1 MAEISTSIITKITT
15 LYAMTYDELKTAI
28 IAVIKTNYNQE
39 ITAVVL
45 QDILTEMMQT
55 MEDEDTRVL
64 TESKAYTDE
73 REEVI
78 RTDFAAADQV
88 VLDSAKDYTD
98 EREEIIRQ
106 DYATAD
112 QQILSQAKGY
122 TNKREVVIRTDFT
135 TADANTLATAKAYTN
150 AREESIRNDYEKA
163 DSSVLASAKQYADT
177 VKDWNYAEKRKKI
190 WTGTQ
195 EEYDA
200 LEVKDPDTI
209 YFTDDNDIT
218 VTPTSLIFTWEGG
231 TKMLY
236 IKADS
241 GTTWSAQSSLPKG
254 WTASPLS
261 GTGNGTIT
269 VNVPVNASSLPLSG
283 SITITGG
290 DLVIN
295 IPCTQ
300 QQQIVKETIQL
311 TIDQWN
317 LINGNIIVDAS
328 QAVTDYLTIQ
338 GEAGGA
344 SIAPFQWTVQMLP
357 GNASALTSVGS
368 PVDSAQILSVN
379 EDTASPYEGVNANYT
394 WNNTRKTK

>member
-1 MAEISTSIITKITT
+1 
-15 LYAMTYDELKTAI
+15 MTYDELKAAI

-106 DYATAD
+106 DYAAAD

-122 TNKREVVIRTDFT
+122 TDEREEVIRTDFT
-135 TADANTLATAKAYTN
+135 QADADTLKTAKSYTN

-163 DSSVLASAKQYADT
+163 DSAVLASAKQYADT

-195 EEYDA
+195 EEYNA
-200 LEVKDPDTI
+200 LDVKDPDTI

-241 GTTWSAQSSLPKG
+241 GVSWSAQSSLPEG

-311 TIDQWN
+311 TIDRMN
-317 LINGNIIVDAS
+317 LITGNIIVIAS

-357 GNASALTSVGS
+357 GNASAQTSVGS
-368 PVDSAQILSVN
+368 PIDHAAISSVN
-379 EDTASPYEGVNANYT
+379 NDETSPYEGSISNYS
-394 WNNTRKTK
+394 WDNTRKTK

>member
-1 MAEISTSIITKITT
+1 
-15 LYAMTYDELKTAI
+15 MTYDELKTAI

-73 REEVI
+73 REKVI

-106 DYATAD
+106 DYAAAD

-122 TNKREVVIRTDFT
+122 TDEREEVIRTDFT
-135 TADANTLATAKAYTN
+135 AADTNILATAKSYTN
-150 AREESIRNDYEKA
+150 AREESIRNDYEKS
-163 DSSVLASAKQYADT
+163 DSAVLASAKQYADT

-200 LEVKDPDTI
+200 LDVKDPDTI

-218 VTPTSLIFTWEGG
+218 VTPTSLMFTSDGG
-231 TKMLY
+231 TKTLY

-241 GTTWSAQSSLPKG
+241 GTTWSAQTSLPEG

-261 GTGNGTIT
+261 GTGNGTIM

-283 SITITGG
+283 LITITGG

-300 QQQIVKETIQL
+300 QQQVVKETISL
-311 TIDQWN
+311 WIDQSN
-317 LINGNIIVDAS
+317 LINGNIIVNAS
-328 QAVTDYLTIQ
+328 QAVIDYLTIR

-344 SIAPFQWTVQMLP
+344 SIAPFQWTIQMLP

-368 PVDSAQILSVN
+368 PVDAAHILSVN
-379 EDTASPYEGVNANYT
+379 EDTTSPYEGSNSNYS
-394 WNNTRKTK
+394 WDNIRKTK

>member
-1 MAEISTSIITKITT
+1 
-15 LYAMTYDELKTAI
+15 MTYDELKDAI
-28 IAVIKTNYNQE
+28 IKVIKTNYNQE

-106 DYATAD
+106 DYAAAD

-122 TNKREVVIRTDFT
+122 TDEREEVIRTDFT
-135 TADANTLATAKAYTN
+135 QADADTLKTAKSYTN
-150 AREESIRNDYEKA
+150 AREESIRNDYEKS
-163 DSSVLASAKQYADT
+163 DSAVLASAKQYADT

-200 LEVKDPDTI
+200 LDVKDPDTI

-241 GTTWSAQSSLPKG
+241 GTTWSAQTSIPDG

-300 QQQIVKETIQL
+300 QQQVVKETIPL
-311 TIDQWN
+311 RIDQSN
-317 LINGNIIVDAS
+317 LINGNIIVNAS
-328 QAVTDYLTIQ
+328 QAVTDYLTIR

-344 SIAPFQWTVQMLP
+344 SIAPFQWTIQMLP
-357 GNASALTSVGS
+357 GNASAQTSVGS
-368 PVDSAQILSVN
+368 PVDAAEILSVN
-379 EDTASPYEGVNANYT
+379 GDETSPYEGGNSNYS
-394 WNNTRKTK
+394 WDNTRKTK

>member
-1 MAEISTSIITKITT
+1 
-15 LYAMTYDELKTAI
+15 MTYDELKTAI

-106 DYATAD
+106 DYAAAD

-122 TNKREVVIRTDFT
+122 TDEREEVIRADFT
-135 TADANTLATAKAYTN
+135 QADVDTLKTAKSYTN
-150 AREESIRNDYEKA
+150 AREESIRNDYEKS
-163 DSSVLASAKQYADT
+163 DSAVLASAKQYADT

-200 LEVKDPDTI
+200 LDVKDPDTI

-218 VTPTSLIFTWEGG
+218 VTPTSLMFTSDGG
-231 TKMLY
+231 TKTLY

-241 GTTWSAQSSLPKG
+241 GTTWNAQISLPEG

-300 QQQIVKETIQL
+300 QQQIVKGTIRL
-311 TIDQWN
+311 TIDQMN
-317 LINGNIIVDAS
+317 LINGNIIVVAS
-328 QAVTDYLTIQ
+328 PAVTDYLTIR

-344 SIAPFQWTVQMLP
+344 SIAPFQWTIQMMP
-357 GNASALTSVGS
+357 GNASAQTSVGS
-368 PVDSAQILSVN
+368 PVDAAEILSVN
-379 EDTASPYEGVNANYT
+379 GDETSPYEGGNSNYS
-394 WNNTRKTK
+394 WGNTRKTK

>member
-1 MAEISTSIITKITT
+1 
-15 LYAMTYDELKTAI
+15 MTYDELKTAI

-122 TNKREVVIRTDFT
+122 TDEREEVIRTDFT
-135 TADANTLATAKAYTN
+135 QADVDTLKTAKSYTN

-163 DSSVLASAKQYADT
+163 DSAVLASAKQYADT

-200 LEVKDPDTI
+200 LDVKDPDTI

-241 GTTWSAQSSLPKG
+241 GVSWSAQISLPDG

-300 QQQIVKETIQL
+300 QQQIVKKTIPL
-311 TIDQWN
+311 WIDQSN
-317 LINGNIIVDAS
+317 LINGNIIVNAS
-328 QAVTDYLTIQ
+328 QAVTDYLTIR

-344 SIAPFQWTVQMLP
+344 SIAPFEWTVQMLP
-357 GNASALTSVGS
+357 GNASAQTSVGS
-368 PVDSAQILSVN
+368 PVDSAHILSVN
-379 EDTASPYEGVNANYT
+379 EDTASPYEGNISNYS
-394 WNNTRKTK
+394 WDNTRKTK

>member
-1 MAEISTSIITKITT
+1 MAEISTSITIKITT
-15 LYAMTYDELKTAI
+15 LYAMTYDELKAAI

-78 RTDFAAADQV
+78 RTDFAAADQ
-88 VLDSAKDYTD
+88 
-98 EREEIIRQ
+98 
-106 DYATAD
+106 
-112 QQILSQAKGY
+112 QILSQAKGY
-122 TNKREVVIRTDFT
+122 TDEREEVIRTDFT
-135 TADANTLATAKAYTN
+135 QADADTLKTAKSYTN

-200 LEVKDPDTI
+200 LDVKDPDTI

-218 VTPTSLIFTWEGG
+218 VTPTSLMFTSDGG
-231 TKMLY
+231 TKTLY

-241 GTTWSAQSSLPKG
+241 GTTWSAQTSLPEG

-300 QQQIVKETIQL
+300 QQQVVKETIPL
-311 TIDQWN
+311 RIDQLN
-317 LINGNIIVDAS
+317 LINGNIIVNAS
-328 QAVTDYLTIQ
+328 QAVTDYLTIR

-344 SIAPFQWTVQMLP
+344 SIAPFQWTIQMLP
-357 GNASALTSVGS
+357 GNASAQTSVGS
-368 PVDSAQILSVN
+368 PVDSAEILSVN
-379 EDTASPYEGVNANYT
+379 GDETSPYEGDISNYS
-394 WNNTRKTK
+394 WDNTRKTK

>member
-1 MAEISTSIITKITT
+1 MAEISTSITIKITT
-15 LYAMTYDELKTAI
+15 LYAMTYDELKAAI

-106 DYATAD
+106 DYAAAD

-122 TNKREVVIRTDFT
+122 TDEREEVIRTDFT
-135 TADANTLATAKAYTN
+135 QADVDTLKTAKSYTN

-163 DSSVLASAKQYADT
+163 DSAVLASAKQYADT

-200 LEVKDPDTI
+200 LDVKDPDTI

-218 VTPTSLIFTWEGG
+218 VTPTSLMFTSDGG
-231 TKMLY
+231 TKTLY

-241 GTTWSAQSSLPKG
+241 GTTWSAQTSLPEG

-300 QQQIVKETIQL
+300 QQQVVKETIPL
-311 TIDQWN
+311 WIDQSN
-317 LINGNIIVDAS
+317 LINGNIIVNAS
-328 QAVTDYLTIQ
+328 QAVTDYLTIR

-344 SIAPFQWTVQMLP
+344 SIAPFQWTIQMLP
-357 GNASALTSVGS
+357 GNASAQTSVGS
-368 PVDSAQILSVN
+368 PVDSAEILSVN
-379 EDTASPYEGVNANYT
+379 GDETSPYEGDISNYS
-394 WNNTRKTK
+394 WDNTRKTK

>member
-98 EREEIIRQ
+98 EREE
-106 DYATAD
+106 
-112 QQILSQAKGY
+112 
-122 TNKREVVIRTDFT
+122 
-135 TADANTLATAKAYTN
+135 
-150 AREESIRNDYEKA
+150 SIRNDYEKA
-163 DSSVLASAKQYADT
+163 DSAVLASAKQYADT

-200 LEVKDPDTI
+200 LDVKDPDTI

-241 GTTWSAQSSLPKG
+241 GTTWSAQISLPEG

-300 QQQIVKETIQL
+300 QQQVVKETIPL
-311 TIDQWN
+311 RIDQMN
-317 LINGNIIVDAS
+317 LINGNIIVNAS
-328 QAVTDYLTIQ
+328 PAVTDYLTIR

-344 SIAPFQWTVQMLP
+344 SIAPFEWTVQMLP
-357 GNASALTSVGS
+357 GNTSAQTSVGS
-368 PVDSAQILSVN
+368 PVDSAGILSVN
-379 EDTASPYEGVNANYT
+379 GDETSPYEGDISNYS
-394 WNNTRKTK
+394 WDNTRKTK

>member
-1 MAEISTSIITKITT
+1 
-15 LYAMTYDELKTAI
+15 MTYDELKTAI

-78 RTDFAAADQV
+78 RADFAAADQV

-106 DYATAD
+106 DYAEAD

-122 TNKREVVIRTDFT
+122 TDEREEVIRTDFT
-135 TADANTLATAKAYTN
+135 QADADTLKTAKSYTN

-163 DSSVLASAKQYADT
+163 DSAVLASAKQYADT

-200 LEVKDPDTI
+200 LDVKDPDTI

-218 VTPTSLIFTWEGG
+218 VTPTSLMFTSDGG
-231 TKMLY
+231 TKTLY

-241 GTTWSAQSSLPKG
+241 GTTWSAQTSLPGG

-300 QQQIVKETIQL
+300 QQQVVKETIPL
-311 TIDQWN
+311 RIDQLN
-317 LINGNIIVDAS
+317 LINGNIIVNAS
-328 QAVTDYLTIQ
+328 QAVTDYLTIR

-344 SIAPFQWTVQMLP
+344 SIAPFQWTIQMLP
-357 GNASALTSVGS
+357 GNASAQTSVGS

-379 EDTASPYEGVNANYT
+379 EDTASPYEGSISNYS
-394 WNNTRKTK
+394 WDNTRKTK

>member
-1 MAEISTSIITKITT
+1 
-15 LYAMTYDELKTAI
+15 MTYDELKAAI

-39 ITAVVL
+39 ITAIVL

-78 RTDFAAADQV
+78 RTDFAAADQQV
-88 VLDSAKDYTD
+88 
-98 EREEIIRQ
+98 
-106 DYATAD
+106 
-112 QQILSQAKGY
+112 LSQAKGY
-122 TNKREVVIRTDFT
+122 TDQREQVIRQDYAAADQVVLGSAKAYTDKREKVIRTDFT
-135 TADANTLATAKAYTN
+135 AADANTLATAKSYTN
-150 AREESIRNDYEKA
+150 ARETSIRNDYERA

-190 WTGTQ
+190 WTGSQ
-195 EEYDA
+195 DEYDA
-200 LEVKDPDTI
+200 LPSKDPDTI

-241 GTTWSAQSSLPKG
+241 DVSWSAQISLPEG

-261 GTGNGTIT
+261 GTGDGMIT

-311 TIDQWN
+311 TIDQMN
-317 LINGNIIVDAS
+317 LINGNIIVNAS

-344 SIAPFQWTVQMLP
+344 SIAPFQWSVQMLP
-357 GNASALTSVGS
+357 GNTSAQTSVGS
-368 PVDSAQILSVN
+368 PVDAAEILSVN
-379 EDTASPYEGVNANYT
+379 GDETSPYEGDISNYS
-394 WNNTRKTK
+394 WGYTRKTK